1 MPERGG
7 PTAQSGIL
15 YQNSITALYLG
26 RLCDTNERLSADQV
40 VRVRVE
46 APESVHDTVVSFAD
60 RHTAYVQA
68 KERVDVGDAAWQK
81 LWRDF
86 AAQYQRSTFAR
97 TRDQLRL
104 HVGEPRDEHV
114 ALREL
119 ADRHGLTLLTA
130 TKRADISQA
139 AVLAQFLHS

>member
-15 YQNSITALYLG
+15 YQNSIAALYLG

-46 APESVHDTVVSFAD
+46 APESVDDTVVSFAD
-60 RHTAYVQA
+60 GHTAYVQA

-81 LWRDF
+81 LWRAMDGYLLEKLPPAGD
-86 AAQYQRSTFAR
+86 AAT
-97 TRDQLRL
+97 LRINN
-104 HVGEPRDEHV
+104 PR
-114 ALREL
+114 
-119 ADRHGLTLLTA
+119 
-130 TKRADISQA
+130 
-139 AVLAQFLHS
+139 